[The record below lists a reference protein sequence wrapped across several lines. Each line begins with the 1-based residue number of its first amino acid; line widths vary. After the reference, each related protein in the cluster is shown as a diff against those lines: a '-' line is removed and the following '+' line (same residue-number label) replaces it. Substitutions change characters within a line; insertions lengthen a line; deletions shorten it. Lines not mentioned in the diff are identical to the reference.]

1 MFIDFINQTIYGEK
15 GMYLSHF
22 SIDKE
27 VAKHNKYVAFKMYIN
42 INEYHNKLGY
52 DVDTIQE
59 EYPIL
64 DEIVKYV
71 TNYYSSFDNHN
82 EDMQLGY
89 DPHIPSYHYD
99 KIKGCWTVYFYRET
113 SIEERQ
119 RRELK

>member
-42 INEYHNKLGY
+42 INEYHNNLGY
-52 DVDTIQE
+52 DVNTIQE

-64 DEIVKYV
+64 DEIVDYIID
-71 TNYYSSFDNHN
+71 YYNTLNNHN
-82 EDMQLGY
+82 EDIRLAS
-89 DPHIPSYHYD
+89 DSYAQYYYD
-99 KIKGCWTVYFYRET
+99 KIKGCWSVYFFKEAVT
-113 SIEERQ
+113 I
-119 RRELK
+119 KGDD